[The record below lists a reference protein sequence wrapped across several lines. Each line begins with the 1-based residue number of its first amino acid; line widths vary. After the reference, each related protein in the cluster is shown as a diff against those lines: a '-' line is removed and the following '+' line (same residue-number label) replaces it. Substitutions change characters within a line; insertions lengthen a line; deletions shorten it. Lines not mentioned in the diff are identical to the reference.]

1 MMNCSK
7 NTTGP
12 GTHTTR
18 FRGRLPQAEA
28 KVLQHNTGPGNP
40 CHQVS
45 GPTKPSTGGSRRREG
60 RRKEG
65 GREGRMRRMRRRRES
80 RLRKNQNIYQGVR
93 KNN

>member
-1 MMNCSK
+1 MMNCSEK
-7 NTTGP
+7 HDRPRYPYHQVSGPTTP
-12 GTHTTR
+12 GGSKSTT
-18 FRGRLPQAEA
+18 A
-28 KVLQHNTGPGNP
+28 QHRPRYP